1 MASRLAPEPAK
12 QTHHSDHSARP
23 PKQEKKRSRALIPIA
38 VLCAVLLALYCA
50 LCAFGG
56 SGDTLRDG
64 TAVNGINIGGMTKE
78 QAVSALT
85 EQLAGTTS
93 VEGTDYSAIDV
104 VPDIPDAQTY
114 TVDLSGCLSFDVTD
128 TVEQAWAHD
137 HGGMFLSRG
146 IRFLTSL
153 GGGKSYHVAPQAA
166 DAAQVRSALEAT
178 GILTLNTTTQTTYAL
193 TDTTLDFT
201 MGVSGVSVDENALIQ
216 KILDNTAKG
225 DYSSITCEMVSA
237 DPDPVDMQVIHDA
250 LYAEP
255 ANATL
260 EVADDGSY
268 TVTDS
273 VQGIDFDV
281 AEAQS
286 ILSAAQPGETVS
298 VPLNRQAP
306 AIDTATLKANLFK
319 DVLGEY
325 TTSVSGTADRRSNV
339 QLAAQKCSGTILLPG
354 EVFAYNQVVG
364 QRTEAAGFKKA
375 GAYSNGETVQEL
387 GGGVCQDSSTLYCAA
402 LYANLEIVE
411 RHNHSYVSSYVPI
424 GMDATVSWGG
434 PDFQFRNNTDYP
446 IKVVA
451 SYANSKVTFQI
462 VGTKTDDYSVKIT
475 TETIGTTAPTVQ
487 EVPDDTLEAGTT
499 QVADKGHTGYKV
511 QSYRHVYDANGN
523 VVYEGKESL
532 SSYKMTPKVIHVGT
546 KVAETPAPDTPPV
559 TDTPAA
565 DTPTP
570 DTPAA

>member
-23 PKQEKKRSRALIPIA
+23 PKQEKKRSRALILIA

-64 TAVNGINIGGMTKE
+64 TAVNGINIGGMTKD

-268 TVTDS
+268 TVADS

-475 TETIGTTAPTVQ
+475 TETISTTAPTVQ

-559 TDTPAA
+559 TDTPVT

>member
-1 MASRLAPEPAK
+1 MASRLAPEPAR
-12 QTHHSDHSARP
+12 QTHHSDHPARP
-23 PKQEKKRSRALIPIA
+23 PKQEKKRSRAPILIA

-64 TAVNGINIGGMTKE
+64 TTVNGINIGGMTKE

-104 VPDIPDAQTY
+104 VPDIPDPQTY

-146 IRFLTSL
+146 IRFLTTL

-237 DPDPVDMQVIHDA
+237 DPDPIDIQAIHDA

-281 AEAQS
+281 AGAQS

-298 VPLNRQAP
+298 VPLNRQDP

-511 QSYRHVYDANGN
+511 QSYRHVYDASGN

-532 SSYKMTPKVIHVGT
+532 SSYKMTPKIIHVGT
-546 KVAETPAPDTPPV
+546 KVAETPAPDTPV

-565 DTPTP
+565 DTPTT

>member
-1 MASRLAPEPAK
+1 M
-12 QTHHSDHSARP
+12 
-23 PKQEKKRSRALIPIA
+23 
-38 VLCAVLLALYCA
+38 
-50 LCAFGG
+50 
-56 SGDTLRDG
+56 
-64 TAVNGINIGGMTKE
+64 
-78 QAVSALT
+78 
-85 EQLAGTTS
+85 
-93 VEGTDYSAIDV
+93 
-104 VPDIPDAQTY
+104 
-114 TVDLSGCLSFDVTD
+114 
-128 TVEQAWAHD
+128 
-137 HGGMFLSRG
+137 
-146 IRFLTSL
+146 
-153 GGGKSYHVAPQAA
+153 
-166 DAAQVRSALEAT
+166 
-178 GILTLNTTTQTTYAL
+178 
-193 TDTTLDFT
+193 
-201 MGVSGVSVDENALIQ
+201 
-216 KILDNTAKG
+216 
-225 DYSSITCEMVSA
+225 
-237 DPDPVDMQVIHDA
+237 
-250 LYAEP
+250 
-255 ANATL
+255 
-260 EVADDGSY
+260 
-268 TVTDS
+268 
-273 VQGIDFDV
+273 
-281 AEAQS
+281 
-286 ILSAAQPGETVS
+286 
-298 VPLNRQAP
+298 
-306 AIDTATLKANLFK
+306 
-319 DVLGEY
+319 
-325 TTSVSGTADRRSNV
+325 
-339 QLAAQKCSGTILLPG
+339 
-354 EVFAYNQVVG
+354 FAYNQVVG

-475 TETIGTTAPTVQ
+475 TETISTTAPTVQ

-511 QSYRHVYDANGN
+511 QSYRHVYDASGN

-546 KVAETPAPDTPPV
+546 KVAETPAPDTPV

>member
-1 MASRLAPEPAK
+1 MASRLAPEPVK
-12 QTHHSDHSARP
+12 QTHHSRCAARP
-23 PKQEKKRSRALIPIA
+23 QKGKKRRSRAPILIV
-38 VLCAVLLALYCA
+38 VLCAVLLALYCV
-50 LCAFGG
+50 LCVLGG
-56 SGDTLRDG
+56 SGDTLRSG
-64 TAVNGINIGGMTKE
+64 TTVNGIDIGGMTKE

-93 VEGTDYSAIDV
+93 VEGTDYSTIDV
-104 VPDIPDAQTY
+104 VPDMPDAQTY
-114 TVDLSGCLSFDVTD
+114 TVDLSGCLSFDVND

-153 GGGKSYHVAPQAA
+153 GGGKSYHATPQAS
-166 DAAQVRSALEAT
+166 DAARVRSALEAT
-178 GILTLNTTTQTTYAL
+178 GILALNTTTQTTYTL

-237 DPDPVDMQVIHDA
+237 DPDSVDLQAIHDEI
-250 LYAEP
+250 YAEP

-260 EVADDGSY
+260 NVADDGSY

-281 AEAQS
+281 AEAQN

-298 VPLNRQAP
+298 VPLNRQDP

-339 QLAAQKCSGTILLPG
+339 QLAAQKCNGTILLPG

-387 GGGVCQDSSTLYCAA
+387 GGGVCQDSSTLYCAV

-451 SYANSKVTFQI
+451 NYANSKLTFQV

-475 TETIGTTAPTVQ
+475 TETLNTTDPTVQ
-487 EVPDDTLEAGTT
+487 EVPDNTLAAGTS
-499 QVADKGHTGYKV
+499 QVTDKGHTGYKV
-511 QSYRHVYDANGN
+511 QSYRHVYDASGN

-532 SSYKMTPKVIHVGT
+532 SNYKMTPKVIHVGT
-546 KVAETPAPDTPPV
+546 KAADAPAADAPAADAPAADAPTA
-559 TDTPAA
+559 DTPAE
-565 DTPTP
+565 
-570 DTPAA
+570 

>member
-1 MASRLAPEPAK
+1 MASRLAPEPAR
-12 QTHHSDHSARP
+12 QTHHSDHPARP
-23 PKQEKKRSRALIPIA
+23 PKQEKKRSRAPILIA

-64 TAVNGINIGGMTKE
+64 TTVNGINIGGMTKD

-146 IRFLTSL
+146 IRFLTTL

-237 DPDPVDMQVIHDA
+237 DPDPIDIQAIHDA

-281 AEAQS
+281 AGAQS

-298 VPLNRQAP
+298 VPLNRQDP

-511 QSYRHVYDANGN
+511 QSYRHVYDASGN

-532 SSYKMTPKVIHVGT
+532 SSYKMTPKIIHVGT
-546 KVAETPAPDTPPV
+546 KVAETPAPDTPV

-565 DTPTP
+565 DTPTT

>member
-23 PKQEKKRSRALIPIA
+23 PKQEKKRSRALILIA

-64 TAVNGINIGGMTKE
+64 TAVNGINIGGMTKD

-153 GGGKSYHVAPQAA
+153 GGGKSYHVAPQGA
-166 DAAQVRSALEAT
+166 DAAQVRYALEAT

-475 TETIGTTAPTVQ
+475 TETISTTAPTVQ

-559 TDTPAA
+559 TDTPVT

>member
-1 MASRLAPEPAK
+1 MASRLAPEPAR

-23 PKQEKKRSRALIPIA
+23 PKQEKKRSRAPILIA

-64 TAVNGINIGGMTKE
+64 TTVNGINIGGMTKE

-146 IRFLTSL
+146 IRFLTTL

-237 DPDPVDMQVIHDA
+237 DPDPIDIQAIHDA

-281 AEAQS
+281 AGAQS

-298 VPLNRQAP
+298 VPLNRQDP

-402 LYANLEIVE
+402 LYANLEFVE
-411 RHNHSYVSSYVPI
+411 RDNPRYVSSYVPI

-511 QSYRHVYDANGN
+511 QSYRHVYDASGN

-532 SSYKMTPKVIHVGT
+532 SSYKMTPKIIHVGT
-546 KVAETPAPDTPPV
+546 KVAETPAPDTPV

-565 DTPTP
+565 DTPTT

>member
-23 PKQEKKRSRALIPIA
+23 PKQEKKRSRALILIA

-64 TAVNGINIGGMTKE
+64 TAVNGINIGGMTKD

-446 IKVVA
+446 IKAVA

-475 TETIGTTAPTVQ
+475 TETISTTAPTVQ

-511 QSYRHVYDANGN
+511 QSYRHVYDASGN

-546 KVAETPAPDTPPV
+546 KVAETPAPDTPV